1 MFRCLLIAVALLLAC
16 SSLHAQVDFT
26 ARPVVSSLRIPWDM
40 VEGPGGYIWY
50 TERIGLISR
59 VHPDSNKVDTLL
71 DMKDGVSNI
80 VEIGLLGMALH
91 PAFETQPYVYAAY
104 AVRDNEDWVKR
115 ITRWKYNGTKLVE
128 PEVIYELR
136 PAQQW
141 HQGCRILILP
151 DSTMMFTNGDQPSPD
166 STFSLTS
173 EIGKTI
179 RINLDG
185 SIPADNP
192 FPGSK
197 IWSIG
202 HRNPQGIC
210 RTSKGEI
217 YVSEH
222 GDNTEDEINRIVKG
236 GNYGWPRVEGRSDTP
251 SEKTFTEEN
260 SALEPAWSTGTLT
273 LAPAGIE
280 YYEHDR
286 YPALKGKLISTYLKG
301 ARLLV
306 HDLNDDHTQI
316 TATRG
321 MLLYRYGR
329 IRDVLV
335 TSTGRL
341 FVCTGNVGM
350 RNIEPFPKPTD
361 DVLVELVPVWDAVE
375 PRVRALRDTIVMRAN
390 PGDTLRTALQFCS
403 DGTPANYT
411 HFFTNPGNI
420 FEQRF
425 WQDGASTEDTTCYG
439 FRVHFMPQTE
449 YPYTSQ
455 ASVYYTGADGSER
468 STSAHLVGL
477 PIRGLAQSTHDT
489 SNISKS
495 GDAFAVTNIG
505 LDSVTVNDV
514 VVSPAGVI
522 AFEPSQF
529 PLALGAGE
537 TRPISVRL
545 LVDRSLVM
553 DSVFS
558 ATLVTNGIQSRTA
571 YLRVA
576 TTSSV
581 GTDDQPFVI
590 APNPVQTSLRLQFPA
605 SGSRTIQI
613 HDARGKM
620 AFSTSTQARELT
632 IPVSMIAD
640 GAAIG
645 MYTMVVI
652 DASGTHTSSFV
663 VTP

>member
-26 ARPVVSSLRIPWDM
+26 ARPVVSNLRIPWDM

-128 PEVIYELR
+128 PEIIYELR

-236 GNYGWPRVEGRSDTP
+236 GNYGWPRVVGRSDTP
-251 SEKTFTEEN
+251 SEKTF
-260 SALEPAWSTGTLT
+260 
-273 LAPAGIE
+273 
-280 YYEHDR
+280 Y
-286 YPALKGKLISTYLKG
+286 
-301 ARLLV
+301 
-306 HDLNDDHTQI
+306 
-316 TATRG
+316 RG
-321 MLLYRYGR
+321 
-329 IRDVLV
+329 
-335 TSTGRL
+335 
-341 FVCTGNVGM
+341 
-350 RNIEPFPKPTD
+350 E
-361 DVLVELVPVWDAVE
+361 
-375 PRVRALRDTIVMRAN
+375 
-390 PGDTLRTALQFCS
+390 
-403 DGTPANYT
+403 
-411 HFFTNPGNI
+411 
-420 FEQRF
+420 
-425 WQDGASTEDTTCYG
+425 
-439 FRVHFMPQTE
+439 
-449 YPYTSQ
+449 
-455 ASVYYTGADGSER
+455 
-468 STSAHLVGL
+468 
-477 PIRGLAQSTHDT
+477 
-489 SNISKS
+489 
-495 GDAFAVTNIG
+495 
-505 LDSVTVNDV
+505 
-514 VVSPAGVI
+514 
-522 AFEPSQF
+522 
-529 PLALGAGE
+529 
-537 TRPISVRL
+537 
-545 LVDRSLVM
+545 
-553 DSVFS
+553 
-558 ATLVTNGIQSRTA
+558 
-571 YLRVA
+571 
-576 TTSSV
+576 
-581 GTDDQPFVI
+581 
-590 APNPVQTSLRLQFPA
+590 
-605 SGSRTIQI
+605 
-613 HDARGKM
+613 
-620 AFSTSTQARELT
+620 FST
-632 IPVSMIAD
+632 
-640 GAAIG
+640 
-645 MYTMVVI
+645 
-652 DASGTHTSSFV
+652 
-663 VTP
+663 

>member
-1 MFRCLLIAVALLLAC
+1 MFRHLLLAVALFVVVDTA
-16 SSLHAQVDFT
+16 SAQVDFT
-26 ARPVVSSLRIPWDM
+26 SRPVVSNLHIPWDM
-40 VEGPGGYIWY
+40 VEGPDGSIWF
-50 TERIGLISR
+50 TERIGLISK
-59 VHPDSNKVDTLL
+59 VHPDSGKVDTLL
-71 DMKDGVSNI
+71 DVRNGVSNI

-104 AVRDNEDWVKR
+104 ALRDNADWVKR
-115 ITRWKYNGTKLVE
+115 ITRWKYNGSKLIE

-151 DSTMMFTNGDQPSPD
+151 DNTMMFTNGDQPAPD
-166 STFSLTS
+166 STYSLTS

-185 SIPADNP
+185 TIPADNP
-192 FPGSK
+192 YPGSK

-210 RTSKGEI
+210 QTSKGAI
-217 YVSEH
+217 YASEH
-222 GDNTEDEINRIVKG
+222 GDNTEDEINLIRKSA
-236 GNYGWPRVEGRSDTP
+236 NYGWPRVAGMCDTP
-251 SEKTFTEEN
+251 AEQAFCAEASIV
-260 SALEPAWSTGTLT
+260 EPAWSTGNLT

-306 HDLNDDHTQI
+306 HDLNEDHTQI
-316 TATRG
+316 TATRA
-321 MLLYRYGR
+321 MLLHRYGR
-329 IRDVLV
+329 IRDILV
-335 TSTGRL
+335 TSSGRL

-361 DVLVELVPVWDAVE
+361 DVLVELLPVWDAVE
-375 PRVRALRDTIVMRAN
+375 PRVRPLRDTTVMRAN
-390 PGDTLRTALQFCS
+390 PGDTLRTAIQFCS
-403 DGTPANYT
+403 DGTPANYQR
-411 HFFTNPGNI
+411 FFTNPGNI

-425 WQDGASTEDTTCYG
+425 WQDGASTEDTTCYW

-455 ASVYYTGADGSER
+455 ASVYYPGADGTEH
-468 STSAHLVGL
+468 STHSTLVGL
-477 PIRGLAQSTHDT
+477 PIRGLAHPNHDT
-489 SNISKS
+489 TNISKS
-495 GDAFAVTNIG
+495 IDAFTVTNIG
-505 LDSVTVNDV
+505 LDSVTINDV

-522 AFEPSQF
+522 AVEPLQF
-529 PLALGAGE
+529 PRLLAGGE
-537 TRPISVRL
+537 TRPITVRL

-558 ATLVTNGIQSRTA
+558 VTLVTNGIQSRTA

-590 APNPVQTSLRLQFPA
+590 APNPVQTSLRLQFPTP
-605 SGSRTIQI
+605 GRRTIQI

-620 AFSTSTQARELT
+620 ALTAATEARELT
-632 IPVSMIAD
+632 IPVSSISD

-645 MYTMVVI
+645 MYTIVVI
-652 DASGTHTSSFV
+652 DATGTHTSSFV

>member
-1 MFRCLLIAVALLLAC
+1 MLRRLLLAGALVFALG
-16 SSLHAQVDFT
+16 SVSAQVDFT
-26 ARPVVSSLRIPWDM
+26 ARPVVSNLHIPWDM

-50 TERIGLISR
+50 TERIGIISR
-59 VHPDSNKVDTLL
+59 VHPDTGVVDTLL
-71 DMKDGVSNI
+71 DMRDGVSNI

-115 ITRWKYNGTKLVE
+115 VTRWKYNGSKLVE
-128 PEVIYELR
+128 PEIIYELR

-151 DSTMMFTNGDQPSPD
+151 DNTMMFTNGDQPAPD
-166 STFSLTS
+166 STYSLTS

-185 SIPADNP
+185 TIPADNP
-192 FPGSK
+192 YPGSK

-210 RTSKGEI
+210 RTSKGAI
-217 YVSEH
+217 YASEH
-222 GDNTEDEINRIVKG
+222 GDNTEDEINLIVKG
-236 GNYGWPRVEGRSDTP
+236 ANYGWPKIEGKIDKP
-251 SEKTFTEEN
+251 SEEAFNAQTPT
-260 SALEPAWSTGTLT
+260 LEPAWSTGSFT

-306 HDLNDDHTQI
+306 HDLNDDHTRI
-316 TATRG
+316 TATRA
-321 MLLYRYGR
+321 MLLHRYGR
-329 IRDVLV
+329 IRDILV

-350 RNIEPFPKPTD
+350 RNIEPFPKATD
-361 DVLVELVPVWDAVE
+361 DVLVELLPVWDAVE
-375 PRVRALRDTIVMRAN
+375 PRVRPLRDTVVMRAN
-390 PGDTLRTALQFCS
+390 PGDTLRTAIQFCS

-411 HFFTNPGNI
+411 RFFTNPGNI

-425 WQDGASTEDTTCYG
+425 WQDGASTEDTSCYW

-455 ASVYYTGADGSER
+455 ASVYYPGADGSEQ
-468 STSAHLVGL
+468 STSSTLVGL
-477 PIRGLAQSTHDT
+477 PIRGLAHPTHDT
-489 SNISKS
+489 TNISKS
-495 GDAFAVTNIG
+495 VDAFAVKNIG
-505 LDSVTVNDV
+505 LESVLINNVDI
-514 VVSPAGVI
+514 SPAGMV
-522 AFEPSQF
+522 AVESSQF
-529 PLALGAGE
+529 PLSLGAGE
-537 TRPISVRL
+537 TRPIYVRL
-545 LVDRSLVM
+545 LVDRSTIM

-558 ATLVTNGIQSRTA
+558 ATLVTNGIQPRMTH
-571 YLRVA
+571 LRIA
-576 TTSSV
+576 ATSSV
-581 GTDDQPFVI
+581 GSDDRAFVI
-590 APNPVQTSLRLQFPA
+590 APNPVQNAVRFQFPA
-605 SGSRTIQI
+605 PGRRTVRIV
-613 HDARGKM
+613 DALGKL
-620 AFSTSTQARELT
+620 AYVTTTEQRELVV
-632 IPVSMIAD
+632 PVSALGD

-645 MYTMVVI
+645 MYSVAVV
-652 DASGTHTSSFV
+652 DATGTHTSSFI